1 MHLQMLRTL
10 YDRAV
15 DGLPVLGTPAEEAQR
30 LKQKMDL
37 DEAADHLIYRAV
49 LFSGATGFV
58 CGLPG
63 YLSMP
68 LTIPSNVAGVLL
80 VQFHMCA
87 AIAALEGRA
96 PRAASTRER
105 AIQCVLDSDAAGHQ
119 QADTPNSETADGVEH
134 GGEAHGSPHE
144 DEVTGLLG
152 RVTTKLGERG
162 LRFVGEQAIQWAYRA
177 ARRGNR
183 GSRGI
188 PLLGGAIGAITDGVE
203 TQSVGHRARRA
214 FLNRPSAA
222 QR

>member
-10 YDRAV
+10 YDRAI
-15 DGLPVLGTPAEEAQR
+15 DGLPMLGRPAEEAQR
-30 LKQKMDL
+30 LSQKMDP
-37 DEAADHLIYRAV
+37 DEATDHLIHRAV
-49 LFSGATGFV
+49 LFSSATGFV

-87 AIAALEGRA
+87 AIAALEGHA
-96 PRAASTRER
+96 PRSASTRER
-105 AIQCVLDSDAAGHQ
+105 AIQCVLDSDDADHE
-119 QADTPNSETADGVEH
+119 QANASGDETTDSGEHDGEVH
-134 GGEAHGSPHE
+134 DPARE
-144 DEVTGLLG
+144 DEVTGLLS

-162 LRFVGEQAIQWAYRA
+162 LRFVGEQAIQWTYRA
-177 ARRGNR
+177 ARHGNR

-188 PLLGGAIGAITDGVE
+188 PLLGGAIGAITDGME
-203 TQSVGHRARRA
+203 TRSVGQRARRA
-214 FLNRPSAA
+214 FLDPQSAV